1 MTRSILIC
9 AGCDVARPAD
19 ELLSFSCPH
28 LGQDGA
34 DHVLRMQLSSEAIA
48 EGWPTDPLQP
58 NDNAFVRYRK
68 LSHTWHMA
76 TAAGMPDAEYV
87 GIAED
92 LAHKLDAMGEA
103 LAITPL
109 LGSEKLGCSIKNET
123 INVSGSHKARHLI
136 GTALHLLVAERL
148 GSATKDTPLAIA
160 SCGNAALAAAVVAKA
175 IHRTL
180 RVFIPPNA
188 STADVAKLES
198 LGVENV
204 LCERRESD
212 PPGDPCYLRFAAA
225 VRAGALPF
233 SCQGSDNA
241 LALVGGHTLGWELI
255 EQSSSNPA
263 SDIFVQ
269 VGGGALASS
278 LMQAYS
284 MANDANVISTLPRFH
299 AVQTDNAHPL
309 VRAWRTLK
317 QSGETLQEARSH
329 RADFMWPWES
339 EPLSIAGGILDDETY
354 DWFSIVSGLQASDG
368 SAITVSED
376 RLTEAQ
382 ELATLA
388 TGIAVDATG
397 TAGLAGLLQAR
408 DDASIAASAHTLVLF
423 TGAIR

>member
-1 MTRSILIC
+1 MIRSSLVC

-28 LGQDGA
+28 LGQDGV
-34 DHVLRMQLSSEAIA
+34 DHVLRMQLSPEAIVA
-48 EGWPTDPLQP
+48 GWPTDPLQP
-58 NDNAFVRYRK
+58 SDNTFVRYRK

-76 TAAGMPDAEYV
+76 MAAGMPDTEYV
-87 GIAED
+87 AIAED
-92 LAHKLDAMGEA
+92 LACKLEAEGET
-103 LAITPL
+103 LAITPFRS
-109 LGSEKLGCSIKNET
+109 SEQLACSIKNET
-123 INVSGSHKARHLI
+123 VNVSGSHKARHLI

-148 GSATKDTPLAIA
+148 GSATKDTPLVIA

-175 IHRTL
+175 IGRTL
-180 RVFIPPNA
+180 GVFIPPNA
-188 STADVAKLES
+188 STTIVARLES
-198 LGVENV
+198 LGAEKEV
-204 LCERRESD
+204 CERREND

-225 VRAGALPF
+225 VQAGALPF

-241 LALVGGHTLGWELI
+241 LALIGGHTLGWELI
-255 EQSSSNPA
+255 EQSSSDPA

-284 MANDANVISTLPRFH
+284 MAKDANIISTLPRFY
-299 AVQTDNAHPL
+299 AVQTENAHPL

-317 QSGETLQEARSH
+317 QSGETLEHARSH

-354 DWFSIVSGLQASDG
+354 DWFSILSGLQASDG

-376 RLTEAQ
+376 RLKEAQ
-382 ELATLA
+382 ERATLA

-408 DDASIAASAHTLVLF
+408 DDASIPTSAHALVLF